1 MKAVTTSSSIKVA
14 QSGAVTS
21 TTLSSIGCLC
31 KTLMAPLLAFRQL
44 RAKATELKTINQKVK
59 SLEDE
64 LQSWKLKRSKKCLK
78 LQTAHV
84 KGQGLIQG
92 MELISKLEQDLQT
105 LQLEINNLEMLPLMS
120 WTGLSAAFKEL

>member
-1 MKAVTTSSSIKVA
+1 MSKKEDHEQWVS
-14 QSGAVTS
+14 
-21 TTLSSIGCLC
+21 
-31 KTLMAPLLAFRQL
+31 QL
-44 RAKATELKTINQKVK
+44 QAHQLKFQAKATKLKTINQKVK

-64 LQSWKLKRSKKCLK
+64 LQSWKLKQSKKCLK
-78 LQTAHV
+78 LQTTHV

-92 MELISKLEQDLQT
+92 MELISKVEQDLQT